1 MTAAAPVKPLLVWL
15 TEHHSIQSDGP
26 VGFLPCTRCSSTLE
40 KLGQQHVSIN
50 FETGKS
56 MDCLQACDQI
66 RLSDGN
72 GSAASVQQKD
82 CVSCMI
88 RDGEVKVYP
97 SVRTS
102 KVQHDDHVCTSNAP
116 PCMCNCVE
124 LV

>member
-50 FETGKS
+50 FETGKG

-72 GSAASVQQKD
+72 GSAASASAAERL
-82 CVSCMI
+82 CIM
-88 RDGEVKVYP
+88 
-97 SVRTS
+97 
-102 KVQHDDHVCTSNAP
+102 HDQGW
-116 PCMCNCVE
+116 
-124 LV
+124 